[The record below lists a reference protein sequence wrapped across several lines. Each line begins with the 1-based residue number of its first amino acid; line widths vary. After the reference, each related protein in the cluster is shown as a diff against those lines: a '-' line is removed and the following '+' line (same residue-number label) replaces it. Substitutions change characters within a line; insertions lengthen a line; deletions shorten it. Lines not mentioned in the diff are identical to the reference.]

1 MTPGFCENQENTPMP
16 TADEDKTRFELNYP
30 IYILICHTPGIGA
43 VL

>member
-1 MTPGFCENQENTPMP
+1 MP

-43 VL
+43 AL